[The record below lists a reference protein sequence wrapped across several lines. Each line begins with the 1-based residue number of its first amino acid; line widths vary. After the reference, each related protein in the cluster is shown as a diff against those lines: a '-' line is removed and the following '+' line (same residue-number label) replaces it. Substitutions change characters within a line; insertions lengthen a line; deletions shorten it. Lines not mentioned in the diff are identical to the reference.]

1 MRSPLADLE
10 AAPELDPKDA
20 RLADEVV
27 AIVHSVVGG
36 ALIGMYLHG
45 SAVMG
50 GLRRSSDLDVLAIV
64 DRPTIE
70 TERKALVDALLEISG
85 SRASR
90 GPARPIELTLLL
102 QSKVRPWPYPP
113 EVEFVYGEWLRDRYE
128 RGFVPAAAPMLD
140 LGPEIAITLRGDHA
154 LFGPPPA
161 ELLDPIPMAAI
172 RRAIVSGIPTL
183 LGELESDTR
192 NILLTFARIWST
204 VATGAITSKDEAAAW
219 ALQRLP
225 DEHRG
230 VLVRARELYLAGE
243 DGDWTAAREAVFEH
257 AAYVVAEIERLAK
270 RSNACRSAPDVPA

>member
-1 MRSPLADLE
+1 MPE
-10 AAPELDPKDA
+10 GTAAPPLDPTAAAQA
-20 RLADEVV
+20 RA
-27 AIVHSVVGG
+27 VVGILHEELGDAVVG
-36 ALIGMYLHG
+36 AYLHG

-64 DRPTIE
+64 DRPIIE
-70 TERKALVDALLEISG
+70 TERRSLVRRLLEISG

-113 EVEFVYGEWLRDRYE
+113 EVEFVYGEWLRDQYE
-128 RGFVPAAAPMLD
+128 RGFVPAPATMLD

-161 ELLDPIPMAAI
+161 ELLDPIPLAAI
-172 RRAIVSGIPTL
+172 RRAIVAGIPTL

-192 NILLTFARIWST
+192 NILLTFARIWLT
-204 VATGAITSKDEAAAW
+204 MATGAITSKDEAAAW

-230 VLVRARELYLAGE
+230 VLDRARDLYLAGE
-243 DGDWTAAREAVFEH
+243 DDDWTDVRGAVFEH
-257 AAYVVAEIERLAK
+257 AAYVVAEIERLSSR
-270 RSNACRSAPDVPA
+270 RSGGRAAT